1 VHSKYHKGNT
11 LLVVPFFDPPAAL
24 FDNCLDS
31 LLRSVSA
38 DTRILLIDDG
48 SRRIAPSSRDRLE
61 ALRRAASVELL
72 TARENVGIAATRNR
86 AIDWAFEH
94 GHELLIFVDSD
105 CCVEEGFVDEHI
117 RLHNESPD
125 VACFGGSIEGISEG
139 YWSYAANIVC
149 WYNNSPQAPR
159 RVIKPP
165 LNLCTA
171 NLSVKLVKER
181 RDVCRFDEQLETGE
195 DIAFNDRLRSAGD
208 LIVFSP
214 TPRLF
219 HQNRVGFR
227 NNVIH
232 QYKYGLH
239 SYPVR
244 FGHLGSSWTFRAPI
258 FALLLVGA
266 PLLVAMTCVV
276 SLKDWLRR
284 SPEQV
289 VFVPG
294 VVFLRMVFAVGA
306 LVGTIDLR
314 QTQPSAMRA
323 GRGSAQPQWRL
334 E

>member
-48 SRRIAPSSRDRLE
+48 SRRVAPSSRDRLE

-86 AIDWAFEH
+86 AIEWAFEH
-94 GHELLIFVDSD
+94 DHELLIFVDAD
-105 CCVEEGFVDEHI
+105 CCIEDGFVDEHI

-208 LIVFSP
+208 VIVFSP

-244 FGHLGSSWTFRAPI
+244 FGHLGPSWAFRAPI
-258 FALLLVGA
+258 FAFLLVGA
-266 PLLVAMTCVV
+266 PVLVLLTSVV

-284 SPEQV
+284 APEQV

-294 VVFLRMVFAVGA
+294 VVFLRIMFAVGA
-306 LVGTIDLR
+306 LVGTLDLR

-323 GRGSAQPQWRL
+323 ARGSARPQWRL